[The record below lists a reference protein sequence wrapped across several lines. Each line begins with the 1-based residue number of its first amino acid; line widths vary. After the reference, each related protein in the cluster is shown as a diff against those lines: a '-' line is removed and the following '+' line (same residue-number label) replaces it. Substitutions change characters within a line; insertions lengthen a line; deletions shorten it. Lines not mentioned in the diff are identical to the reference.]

1 MTPVKK
7 KTSKTK
13 LPKAKQEGTPDLVLP
28 HFARYFFITAIIGVG
43 SLFLWVI
50 SPFFDTL
57 IFASLV
63 AVVFYPVQAW
73 LMKKMKGRRTI
84 PAILS
89 TLFVML
95 ILLVPLILLSI
106 FVVQEAID
114 SFVILEGEINTM
126 NFNGISKLADLPWIG
141 DSIAN
146 ITNRF
151 GLNDFFAEYELDLAT
166 TLRDM
171 AESVTTFIV
180 ASAGSIFKGLSDIMV
195 QLFIFLIT
203 IFYFFRDGDR
213 VTSYAKNI
221 SPLPAN
227 YENEIEAKL
236 KESTYGVVVGN
247 FGTALIQGVAGG
259 IGFAFAGIEHV
270 FLWGTIM
277 AFASLI
283 PYVGATIIWVP
294 IAASLALSG
303 EYWWAG
309 FLAVWGFLVVSS
321 VDNIVR
327 PFLIG
332 GQTKMHSLA
341 TFLVV
346 LGGILVFGLKGIIYG
361 PIILTLTITII
372 HIYEKE
378 YKEILKG

>member
-1 MTPVKK
+1 MSPVKK
-7 KTSKTK
+7 KK
-13 LPKAKQEGTPDLVLP
+13 PKKDETLALALP
-28 HFARYFFITAIIGVG
+28 HFARYFFVTAIIGVG
-43 SLFLWVI
+43 ILFFWVI

-73 LMKKMKGRRTI
+73 LMKKMNGRRTL
-84 PAILS
+84 PALLS

-114 SFVILEGEINTM
+114 SFVILENGINT
-126 NFNGISKLADLPWIG
+126 FDFGGKYGFSDIPWIG
-141 DSIAN
+141 DNLAN
-146 ITNRF
+146 FSNRF
-151 GLNDFFAEYELDLAT
+151 GLKELVEAYELDFAN
-166 TLRDM
+166 TLRET
-171 AESVTTFIV
+171 AESVTSFIV
-180 ASAGSIFKGLSDIMV
+180 ASAGSIFKGLSDAMV
-195 QLFIFLIT
+195 QLFIFLMT
-203 IFYFFRDGDR
+203 VFYFFKDGDL
-213 VTSYAKNI
+213 VLSYAKKI
-221 SPLPAN
+221 SPLPMK
-227 YENEIEAKL
+227 YENEIEVKL

-247 FGTALIQGVAGG
+247 FGTALIQGFAGG
-259 IGFAFAGIEHV
+259 IGFAVAGIEHV
-270 FLWGTIM
+270 FLWGTLM

-283 PYVGATIIWVP
+283 PYVGATVIWLP
-294 IAASLALSG
+294 IAAALALSG

-309 FLAVWGFLVVSS
+309 FLTVWGFMIVAS
-321 VDNIVR
+321 VDNVVR
-327 PFLIG
+327 PYMIG